1 MKTLEFK
8 PYFFEPLRT
17 MEKRATIR
25 KSDKGLKKGDIVE
38 CTVKGSI
45 FCLHRIVRRVEEVRF
60 KDLNGRHAWF
70 EGYTHVALLKHEL
83 RNIYPDICDDTVLFQ
98 ILFEIPTRG
107 VNDLRLRRTVN
118 KNE

>member
-25 KSDKGLKKGDIVE
+25 KSDEGLKKGDIVE
-38 CTVKGSI
+38 CAVKGSI

-70 EGYTHVALLKHEL
+70 EGYMHVDLLKHEL
-83 RNIYPDICDDTVLFQ
+83 RDIYHDICDDTVLFQ
-98 ILFEIPTRG
+98 IIFERP
-107 VNDLRLRRTVN
+107 RLPSHHF
-118 KNE
+118 KIKDKE

>member
-8 PYFFEPLRT
+8 PYFFEPLRS

-38 CTVKGSI
+38 CTVKGSL

-60 KDLNGRHAWF
+60 KDLNMRHAWF
-70 EGYTHVALLKHEL
+70 EGYNHVDLLKHEL
-83 RNIYPDICDDTVLFQ
+83 RNIYPDLHDDTILFQ
-98 ILFEIPTRG
+98 IKFKLPTDEL
-107 VNDLRLRRTVN
+107 NKLRLR
-118 KNE
+118 KK

>member
-8 PYFFEPLRT
+8 PYFFEPLRS

-60 KDLNGRHAWF
+60 KDLNMRHAWF
-70 EGYTHVALLKHEL
+70 EGYKHVALLKHEL
-83 RNIYPDICDDTVLFQ
+83 RDIYPDICDDTVLFQ
-98 ILFEIPTRG
+98 ILFGIPPRG
-107 VNDLRLRRTVN
+107 VIDLKLRRTVN